1 MLNPKVSILMASWNR
16 AHLISRAVES
26 ALSQSFQDWELII
39 VDDGSSDNTSEAVK
53 RWQEKDARIKYFY
66 SEHTGRI
73 CKVSN
78 FGLRRARGQYIAIL
92 DDDDAWANP
101 DKLKIQVE
109 FLDKNSDYVG
119 CGGGFIVIDEKGRE
133 KLRFLKPEKDE
144 NIKLRALMA
153 NPMANSTTLFRYD
166 AAKKVGFYDE
176 TLLQFADWDFWLKM
190 GLIGKLYNFPRYFAY
205 YQMSEKGSS
214 FKKEKENAVS
224 ALKIV
229 QRYKNKYLGFG
240 RAILLAYI
248 YYCYT
253 LLPGFLRKFLNP
265 ILSQFKK
272 LIFSSRKK

>member
-1 MLNPKVSILMASWNR
+1 MSNPKVSILMASWNR
-16 AHLISRAVES
+16 AHLIRRAIES
-26 ALSQSFQDWELII
+26 VVSQTFGDWELII
-39 VDDGSSDNTSEAVK
+39 IDDGSSDNTSEVIK
-53 RWQEKDARIKYFY
+53 KWQEKDARIRYFRR
-66 SEHTGRI
+66 EHVGRI
-73 CKVSN
+73 SKVSN
-78 FGLRRARGQYIAIL
+78 FGLQQARGQYIAIL
-92 DDDDAWANP
+92 DDDDAWADNN
-101 DKLKIQVE
+101 KLKKEVE
-109 FLDKNSDYVG
+109 FLNKNSEYVG
-119 CGGGFIVIDEKGRE
+119 CGGGLIVIDEKGKER
-133 KLRFLKPEKDE
+133 LRILKPEKDE
-144 NIKLRALMA
+144 DIKAKALLA
-153 NPMANSTTLFRYD
+153 NPMANSTTLFRYE

-229 QRYKNKYLGFG
+229 QRYKNKYPGFG
-240 RAILLAYI
+240 KAILLAYV

-253 LLPGFLRKFLNP
+253 LLPGFLRKILNP